1 MFFDVG
7 CCSGSHGE
15 LLFCRCAWVLV
26 VFYISIV
33 FDNDGQLRMMNTWM
47 MAENEFERLD
57 DTTSSFTIIIL
68 ESIYLS
74 NDTSSHSSNN
84 HKKGSNVFKMMGI
97 AILISLYFMSGVVF
111 KYDGSNPEINLKTN
125 KRWPDLIMNL
135 NNPTFLVPLTSS
147 LTVIF

>member
-26 VFYISIV
+26 LFYISIV

-97 AILISLYFMSGVVF
+97 AILIYLYFMSGVVF
-111 KYDGSNPEINLKTN
+111 KYDGYPKINLKIN
-125 KRWPDLIMNL
+125 KRWQDFIMNL
-135 NNPTFLVPLTSS
+135 NNPTLFPYPQPHP
-147 LTVIF
+147 

>member
-84 HKKGSNVFKMMGI
+84 HKKGSNIFKMMGN
-97 AILISLYFMSGVVF
+97 AIDIDLYVF
-111 KYDGSNPEINLKTN
+111 HECCIQIWQLLSCIRKIINLKIKLIKN
-125 KRWPDLIMNL
+125 KHEPHFIITL
-135 NNPTFLVPLTSS
+135 NNPIP
-147 LTVIF
+147 IPYP

>member
-1 MFFDVG
+1 
-7 CCSGSHGE
+7 
-15 LLFCRCAWVLV
+15 
-26 VFYISIV
+26 
-33 FDNDGQLRMMNTWM
+33 M

>member
-1 MFFDVG
+1 
-7 CCSGSHGE
+7 
-15 LLFCRCAWVLV
+15 
-26 VFYISIV
+26 
-33 FDNDGQLRMMNTWM
+33 M

-97 AILISLYFMSGVVF
+97 AILIYLYFMGWVIF
-111 KYDGSNPEINLKTN
+111 KYD
-125 KRWPDLIMNL
+125 
-135 NNPTFLVPLTSS
+135 SS
-147 LTVIF
+147 SED